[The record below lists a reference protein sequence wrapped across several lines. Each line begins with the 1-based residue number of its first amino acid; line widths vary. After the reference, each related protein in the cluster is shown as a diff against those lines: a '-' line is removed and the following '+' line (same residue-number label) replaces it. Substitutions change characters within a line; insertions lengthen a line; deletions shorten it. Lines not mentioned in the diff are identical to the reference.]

1 MKCDKLFKEAFEGIE
16 FRYKLDDTLEGLGTQ
31 KFTAKQLEGYL
42 LGKGVS
48 PKEIKQSGIFDG
60 MIDDNRALPADMW
73 LNKSGSQSINTNKI
87 TDSYDYEDIH

>member
-16 FRYKLDDTLEGLGTQ
+16 FRYKLDDTLEGLGSQ

-48 PKEIKQSGIFDG
+48 PKEIKQSGIFEG
-60 MIDDNRALPADMW
+60 MSDDNRALP
-73 LNKSGSQSINTNKI
+73 
-87 TDSYDYEDIH
+87 